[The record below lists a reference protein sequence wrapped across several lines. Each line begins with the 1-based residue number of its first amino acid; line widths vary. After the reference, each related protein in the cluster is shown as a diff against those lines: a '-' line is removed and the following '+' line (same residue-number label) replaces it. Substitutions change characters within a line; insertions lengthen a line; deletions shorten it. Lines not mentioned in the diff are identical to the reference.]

1 MISKKKLVRDKVHEI
16 YQHREM
22 HTADDQEYWEEL
34 LKKMDEEIGEFK
46 ENPTIEELVDIIEVA
61 YSMAE
66 FRGVSIKEL
75 EKMRVGLGSKSYKKG
90 FSTAVQKIMWII
102 QNNISEELE
111 KDQP

>member
-1 MISKKKLVRDKVHEI
+1 
-16 YQHREM
+16 M

-75 EKMRVGLGSKSYKKG
+75 EGMRQDKANKRGRFKKR
-90 FSTAVQKIMWII
+90 II
-102 QNNISEELE
+102 FDPIRE
-111 KDQP
+111 DQLQE